1 MIRGGRTLGRPLTP
15 PRARRYRR
23 STLTRGS
30 IASRVSSLTPP
41 SVLPSPQVAAIIMSV
56 MATPSAASVRG
67 IPAPATRRVGARRPA
82 PVVCRAA
89 APRDAAKLSA
99 GILAVAAANAARA
112 EDVEAPAD
120 AVVDAPADAAAQAA
134 AQAADAAADAAAQAA
149 DAAAKAAAQASD
161 ALNGALGGLSG
172 GLDGL
177 TSQAGG
183 ALEGLKGGLGGITSQ
198 AGGAI
203 GGLGSQAGGAIGSA
217 AKGVGSIAGPAL
229 SGAAKVAGEGAG
241 VVGQGLGQATKA
253 VGGATSAVSG
263 AVGGATSAVNST
275 LTSTVQS
282 LESALPPE
290 FQDVVAR
297 AQTDSDTAVALI
309 GLTAAVPI
317 GLVVLGAAT
326 RGYAGDKNPF
336 VVEEQLKKDRRAFLI
351 DTRSEDAR
359 RNDGVPDLRGKAR
372 GKGAAVEVATLPA
385 DERRVLSNPRLVEL
399 ELAATKVKALTKGG
413 ARVYVLGPDAKDLAK
428 AITRLGGRRA
438 FVVSGGFDAWR
449 SSGLKVGV
457 KYAKSALEGLG
468 EDTSEAASSFTQKVA
483 GSVKTS
489 ITTKKPTDAIVPLL
503 GLVAA
508 AAAAYNYKTALEYA
522 GVIGIELTIL
532 AKLLSYESP
541 WAFFE
546 DVKETAA
553 GVVGAVGSFEPP
565 SVPEVS
571 VPKVKVP
578 SVAEM
583 APPPR
588 PAPAP
593 AKEEAKVEEVVEEEE
608 VAEPEPEAAA
618 PAPVKEEAAAPAPV
632 EEEAAAPAPA
642 AEKKAGR
649 VYDETYAE
657 SKSEMAKAAEEAA
670 RRADK
675 KPEQRDM

>member
-1 MIRGGRTLGRPLTP
+1 M
-15 PRARRYRR
+15 
-23 STLTRGS
+23 
-30 IASRVSSLTPP
+30 
-41 SVLPSPQVAAIIMSV
+41 
-56 MATPSAASVRG
+56 
-67 IPAPATRRVGARRPA
+67 
-82 PVVCRAA
+82 
-89 APRDAAKLSA
+89 
-99 GILAVAAANAARA
+99 
-112 EDVEAPAD
+112 
-120 AVVDAPADAAAQAA
+120 
-134 AQAADAAADAAAQAA
+134 
-149 DAAAKAAAQASD
+149 
-161 ALNGALGGLSG
+161 NG
-172 GLDGL
+172 
-177 TSQAGG
+177 
-183 ALEGLKGGLGGITSQ
+183 
-198 AGGAI
+198 
-203 GGLGSQAGGAIGSA
+203 
-217 AKGVGSIAGPAL
+217 
-229 SGAAKVAGEGAG
+229 
-241 VVGQGLGQATKA
+241 A

-428 AITRLGGRRA
+428 AITKLGGRRA

-553 GVVGAVGSFEPP
+553 GVAGAVGSFEPP

-571 VPKVKVP
+571 VPKVNVP

-593 AKEEAKVEEVVEEEE
+593 AKEEAKVEEVVEEEG

-618 PAPVKEEAAAPAPV
+618 PAPVEPEAAAPAPV

-675 KPEQRDM
+675 KLEQRDM

>member
-1 MIRGGRTLGRPLTP
+1 M
-15 PRARRYRR
+15 
-23 STLTRGS
+23 
-30 IASRVSSLTPP
+30 
-41 SVLPSPQVAAIIMSV
+41 SVL
-56 MATPSAASVRG
+56 ATPSVASVRG
-67 IPAPATRRVGARRPA
+67 VPAPATRRVGARRPA

-112 EDVEAPAD
+112 EDVEAPA
-120 AVVDAPADAAAQAA
+120 VVDAPADAAADAA

-149 DAAAKAAAQASD
+149 DAAADAAAQAVE

-172 GLDGL
+172 GLSGV

-183 ALEGLKGGLGGITSQ
+183 ALENLKGGIGGLGSQ
-198 AGGAI
+198 AGSAI
-203 GGLGSQAGGAIGSA
+203 GGLGSQAGSAIGGLGSQAGSAIGGLGSQAGSAVGSA
-217 AKGVGSIAGPAL
+217 AKGVGSVAGPAL

-241 VVGQGLGQATKA
+241 VVGQGLSQATKAVGGATSAVNGA

-428 AITRLGGRRA
+428 AITKLGGRRA

-553 GVVGAVGSFEPP
+553 GVAGAVGSFEPP

-571 VPKVKVP
+571 VPKVNVP

-593 AKEEAKVEEVVEEEE
+593 AKEEAKVEEVVEEEG
-608 VAEPEPEAAA
+608 VAEPEAAA
-618 PAPVKEEAAAPAPV
+618 PAPVEPEAAAPAPV

-675 KPEQRDM
+675 KLEQRDM

>member
-1 MIRGGRTLGRPLTP
+1 
-15 PRARRYRR
+15 
-23 STLTRGS
+23 
-30 IASRVSSLTPP
+30 
-41 SVLPSPQVAAIIMSV
+41 MSV

-67 IPAPATRRVGARRPA
+67 VPAPATRRVGARRPA

-112 EDVEAPAD
+112 EDVEAPVD
-120 AVVDAPADAAAQAA
+120 AVVDAPADAAADAA

-149 DAAAKAAAQASD
+149 DAAAKAAAQASE

-183 ALEGLKGGLGGITSQ
+183 ALEGLKGGLGGLTSQAGGAIGGLTSQ

-217 AKGVGSIAGPAL
+217 AKGVGSVAGPAL

-241 VVGQGLGQATKA
+241 VVGQGLGQATKAVGGATSAVSGA

-532 AKLLSYESP
+532 AKLLSYDSP

-608 VAEPEPEAAA
+608 EVAEPEP
-618 PAPVKEEAAAPAPV
+618 EAAAPAPV

-642 AEKKAGR
+642 AEKQAGR

>member
-1 MIRGGRTLGRPLTP
+1 
-15 PRARRYRR
+15 
-23 STLTRGS
+23 
-30 IASRVSSLTPP
+30 
-41 SVLPSPQVAAIIMSV
+41 MSV

-120 AVVDAPADAAAQAA
+120 AVVDAVVDAPADAAAQAA

-149 DAAAKAAAQASD
+149 DAATKAAAQASD

-177 TSQAGG
+177 TSQAGGALEGLKGGLGGLGSQAGG

>member
-1 MIRGGRTLGRPLTP
+1 
-15 PRARRYRR
+15 
-23 STLTRGS
+23 
-30 IASRVSSLTPP
+30 
-41 SVLPSPQVAAIIMSV
+41 MSV

-120 AVVDAPADAAAQAA
+120 AVVDAVVDAPADAAAQAA

-149 DAAAKAAAQASD
+149 DAATKAAAQASD

-177 TSQAGG
+177 TSQAGGALEGLKGGLGGLGSQAGG

-253 VGGATSAVSG
+253 VGGAPSAVSG

>member
-1 MIRGGRTLGRPLTP
+1 
-15 PRARRYRR
+15 
-23 STLTRGS
+23 
-30 IASRVSSLTPP
+30 
-41 SVLPSPQVAAIIMSV
+41 MSV

-67 IPAPATRRVGARRPA
+67 VPAPATRRVGARRPA

-183 ALEGLKGGLGGITSQ
+183 A
-198 AGGAI
+198 I

-217 AKGVGSIAGPAL
+217 AKGVGSVAGPAL

-241 VVGQGLGQATKA
+241 VVGQGLGQATKAVGGATSAVSGA

-489 ITTKKPTDAIVPLL
+489 ITTKKPTDAIVPVL

-508 AAAAYNYKTALEYA
+508 ATAAYNYKTALEYA

-618 PAPVKEEAAAPAPV
+618 PAPV

>member
-1 MIRGGRTLGRPLTP
+1 
-15 PRARRYRR
+15 
-23 STLTRGS
+23 
-30 IASRVSSLTPP
+30 
-41 SVLPSPQVAAIIMSV
+41 MSV

-67 IPAPATRRVGARRPA
+67 VPAPATRRVGARRPA

-112 EDVEAPAD
+112 EDVEAPVD
-120 AVVDAPADAAAQAA
+120 AVVDAP
-134 AQAADAAADAAAQAA
+134 ADAAADAAAQAA
-149 DAAAKAAAQASD
+149 DAAAKAAAQASE

-183 ALEGLKGGLGGITSQ
+183 ALEGLKGGLGGLTSQAGGAIGGLTSQ

-217 AKGVGSIAGPAL
+217 AKGVGSVAGPAL

-489 ITTKKPTDAIVPLL
+489 ITTKKPADAIVPLL

-532 AKLLSYESP
+532 AKLLSYDSP

-608 VAEPEPEAAA
+608 EVAEPEP
-618 PAPVKEEAAAPAPV
+618 EAAAPAPV

-642 AEKKAGR
+642 AEKQAGR

>member
-1 MIRGGRTLGRPLTP
+1 
-15 PRARRYRR
+15 
-23 STLTRGS
+23 
-30 IASRVSSLTPP
+30 
-41 SVLPSPQVAAIIMSV
+41 MSV

>member
-1 MIRGGRTLGRPLTP
+1 MRG
-15 PRARRYRR
+15 
-23 STLTRGS
+23 
-30 IASRVSSLTPP
+30 V
-41 SVLPSPQVAAIIMSV
+41 
-56 MATPSAASVRG
+56 
-67 IPAPATRRVGARRPA
+67 PAPATRRVGARRPA

-112 EDVEAPAD
+112 EDVEAPA
-120 AVVDAPADAAAQAA
+120 VVDAPADAAADAA

-149 DAAAKAAAQASD
+149 DAAAAAAAQAVE

-172 GLDGL
+172 GLSGV

-183 ALEGLKGGLGGITSQ
+183 ALENLKGGIGGLGSQ
-198 AGGAI
+198 AGSAI
-203 GGLGSQAGGAIGSA
+203 GGLGSQAGSAVGSA
-217 AKGVGSIAGPAL
+217 AKGVGSVAGPAL

-241 VVGQGLGQATKA
+241 VVGQGLSQATKA
-253 VGGATSAVSG
+253 VGGATSAVNGAVGGATSAVSS

-297 AQTDSDTAVALI
+297 AQTDSDTVVALI

-317 GLVVLGAAT
+317 GLAVLGAAT

-428 AITRLGGRRA
+428 AITKLGGRRA

-553 GVVGAVGSFEPP
+553 GVAGAVGSFEPP

-571 VPKVKVP
+571 VPKVNVP

-593 AKEEAKVEEVVEEEE
+593 AKEEAKVEEVVEEEG
-608 VAEPEPEAAA
+608 VAEPEAAA
-618 PAPVKEEAAAPAPV
+618 PAPVEPEAAAPAPVEPEAAAPAPV

-675 KPEQRDM
+675 KLEQRDM

>member
-1 MIRGGRTLGRPLTP
+1 M
-15 PRARRYRR
+15 
-23 STLTRGS
+23 
-30 IASRVSSLTPP
+30 
-41 SVLPSPQVAAIIMSV
+41 SVL
-56 MATPSAASVRG
+56 ATPSVASVRG
-67 IPAPATRRVGARRPA
+67 VPAPATRRVDARRPA

-112 EDVEAPAD
+112 EDVEAPA
-120 AVVDAPADAAAQAA
+120 VVDAPADAAADAA
-134 AQAADAAADAAAQAA
+134 AQAADAAADAAAQAVE
-149 DAAAKAAAQASD
+149 

-172 GLDGL
+172 GLSGV

-183 ALEGLKGGLGGITSQ
+183 ALENLKGGIGGLGSQ
-198 AGGAI
+198 AGSAI
-203 GGLGSQAGGAIGSA
+203 GGLGSQAGSAIGGLGSQAGSAVGSA
-217 AKGVGSIAGPAL
+217 AKGVGSVAGPAL

-241 VVGQGLGQATKA
+241 VVGQGLSQATKAVGGATSAVNGA

-428 AITRLGGRRA
+428 AITKLGGRRA

-553 GVVGAVGSFEPP
+553 GVAGAVGSFEPP

-571 VPKVKVP
+571 VPKVNVP

-593 AKEEAKVEEVVEEEE
+593 AKEEAKVEEVVEEEG
-608 VAEPEPEAAA
+608 VAEPEAAA
-618 PAPVKEEAAAPAPV
+618 PAPVEPEAAAPAPV

-675 KPEQRDM
+675 KLEQRDM

>member
-1 MIRGGRTLGRPLTP
+1 MRG
-15 PRARRYRR
+15 
-23 STLTRGS
+23 
-30 IASRVSSLTPP
+30 V
-41 SVLPSPQVAAIIMSV
+41 
-56 MATPSAASVRG
+56 
-67 IPAPATRRVGARRPA
+67 PAPATRRVGARRPA

-112 EDVEAPAD
+112 EDVEAPA
-120 AVVDAPADAAAQAA
+120 VVDAP
-134 AQAADAAADAAAQAA
+134 ADAAADAAAQAVE
-149 DAAAKAAAQASD
+149 

-172 GLDGL
+172 GLSGV

-183 ALEGLKGGLGGITSQ
+183 ALENLKGGIGGLGSQ
-198 AGGAI
+198 AGSAI
-203 GGLGSQAGGAIGSA
+203 GGLGSQAGSAIGGLGSQAGSAVGSA
-217 AKGVGSIAGPAL
+217 AKGVGSVAGPAL

-241 VVGQGLGQATKA
+241 VVGQGLSQATKAVGGATSAVNGA

-428 AITRLGGRRA
+428 AITKLGGRRA

-553 GVVGAVGSFEPP
+553 GVAGAVGSFEPP

-571 VPKVKVP
+571 VPKVNVP

-593 AKEEAKVEEVVEEEE
+593 AKEEAKVEEVVEEEG
-608 VAEPEPEAAA
+608 VAEPEAAA
-618 PAPVKEEAAAPAPV
+618 PAPVEPEAAAPAPV

-675 KPEQRDM
+675 KLEQRDM

>member
-1 MIRGGRTLGRPLTP
+1 MRG
-15 PRARRYRR
+15 
-23 STLTRGS
+23 
-30 IASRVSSLTPP
+30 V
-41 SVLPSPQVAAIIMSV
+41 
-56 MATPSAASVRG
+56 
-67 IPAPATRRVGARRPA
+67 PAPATRRVGARRPA

-112 EDVEAPAD
+112 EDVEAPA
-120 AVVDAPADAAAQAA
+120 VVDAP
-134 AQAADAAADAAAQAA
+134 ADAAADAAAQAVE
-149 DAAAKAAAQASD
+149 

-172 GLDGL
+172 GLSGV

-183 ALEGLKGGLGGITSQ
+183 ALENLKGGIGGLGSQ
-198 AGGAI
+198 AGSAI
-203 GGLGSQAGGAIGSA
+203 GGLGSQAGSAIGGLGSQAGSAIGGLGSQAGSAVGSA
-217 AKGVGSIAGPAL
+217 AKGVGSVAGPAL

-241 VVGQGLGQATKA
+241 VVGQGLSQATK
-253 VGGATSAVSG
+253 

-428 AITRLGGRRA
+428 AITKLGGRRA

-553 GVVGAVGSFEPP
+553 GVAGAVGSFEPP

-571 VPKVKVP
+571 VPKVNVP

-593 AKEEAKVEEVVEEEE
+593 AKEEAKVEEVVEEEG
-608 VAEPEPEAAA
+608 VAEPEAAA
-618 PAPVKEEAAAPAPV
+618 PAPVEPEAAAPAPV

-675 KPEQRDM
+675 KLEQRDM

>member
-1 MIRGGRTLGRPLTP
+1 M
-15 PRARRYRR
+15 
-23 STLTRGS
+23 
-30 IASRVSSLTPP
+30 
-41 SVLPSPQVAAIIMSV
+41 SVL
-56 MATPSAASVRG
+56 ATPSVASVRG
-67 IPAPATRRVGARRPA
+67 VPAPATRRVGARRPA

-112 EDVEAPAD
+112 EEVEAP
-120 AVVDAPADAAAQAA
+120 AVVDAPADADADAA
-134 AQAADAAADAAAQAA
+134 AQAADAAADAAAQAVE
-149 DAAAKAAAQASD
+149 

-172 GLDGL
+172 GLSGV

-183 ALEGLKGGLGGITSQ
+183 ALENLKGGIGGLGSQ
-198 AGGAI
+198 AGSAI
-203 GGLGSQAGGAIGSA
+203 GGLGSQAGGAVGSA
-217 AKGVGSIAGPAL
+217 AKGVGSVAGPAL

-241 VVGQGLGQATKA
+241 VVGQGLSQATKA
-253 VGGATSAVSG
+253 VGGATSAVSGAVGGATSAVNG

-326 RGYAGDKNPF
+326 RGYAGDENPF

-428 AITRLGGRRA
+428 AITKLGGRRA

-508 AAAAYNYKTALEYA
+508 AAAVYNYKTALEYA

-553 GVVGAVGSFEPP
+553 GVAGAVGSFEPP

-571 VPKVKVP
+571 VPKVNVP

-608 VAEPEPEAAA
+608 VEEPEP
-618 PAPVKEEAAAPAPV
+618 EAAAPAPV

-670 RRADK
+670 QRADK
-675 KPEQRDM
+675 KLEQRDM

>member
-1 MIRGGRTLGRPLTP
+1 MRG
-15 PRARRYRR
+15 
-23 STLTRGS
+23 
-30 IASRVSSLTPP
+30 V
-41 SVLPSPQVAAIIMSV
+41 
-56 MATPSAASVRG
+56 
-67 IPAPATRRVGARRPA
+67 PAPATRRVGARRPA

-112 EDVEAPAD
+112 EDVEAPA
-120 AVVDAPADAAAQAA
+120 VVDAPADAAADAA

-149 DAAAKAAAQASD
+149 DAAADAAAQAAE

-172 GLDGL
+172 GLSGV

-183 ALEGLKGGLGGITSQ
+183 ALENLKGGIGGLGSQ
-198 AGGAI
+198 AGSAI
-203 GGLGSQAGGAIGSA
+203 GGLGSQAGSAIGGLGSQAGSAVGSA
-217 AKGVGSIAGPAL
+217 AKGVGSVAGPAL

-241 VVGQGLGQATKA
+241 VVGQGLSQATKAVGGATSAVNGA

-317 GLVVLGAAT
+317 GLAVLGAAT

-428 AITRLGGRRA
+428 AITKLGGRRA

-553 GVVGAVGSFEPP
+553 GVAGAVGSFEPP

-571 VPKVKVP
+571 VPKVNVP

-593 AKEEAKVEEVVEEEE
+593 AKEEAKVEEVVEEEG
-608 VAEPEPEAAA
+608 VAEP
-618 PAPVKEEAAAPAPV
+618 EAAAPAPV

-675 KPEQRDM
+675 KLEQRDM

>member
-1 MIRGGRTLGRPLTP
+1 MCIR
-15 PRARRYRR
+15 
-23 STLTRGS
+23 
-30 IASRVSSLTPP
+30 
-41 SVLPSPQVAAIIMSV
+41 
-56 MATPSAASVRG
+56 
-67 IPAPATRRVGARRPA
+67 
-82 PVVCRAA
+82 
-89 APRDAAKLSA
+89 
-99 GILAVAAANAARA
+99 
-112 EDVEAPAD
+112 
-120 AVVDAPADAAAQAA
+120 
-134 AQAADAAADAAAQAA
+134 
-149 DAAAKAAAQASD
+149 
-161 ALNGALGGLSG
+161 
-172 GLDGL
+172 
-177 TSQAGG
+177 
-183 ALEGLKGGLGGITSQ
+183 
-198 AGGAI
+198 
-203 GGLGSQAGGAIGSA
+203 
-217 AKGVGSIAGPAL
+217 
-229 SGAAKVAGEGAG
+229 
-241 VVGQGLGQATKA
+241 
-253 VGGATSAVSG
+253 
-263 AVGGATSAVNST
+263 
-275 LTSTVQS
+275 
-282 LESALPPE
+282 
-290 FQDVVAR
+290 
-297 AQTDSDTAVALI
+297 
-309 GLTAAVPI
+309 
-317 GLVVLGAAT
+317 
-326 RGYAGDKNPF
+326 
-336 VVEEQLKKDRRAFLI
+336 DR
-351 DTRSEDAR
+351 
-359 RNDGVPDLRGKAR
+359 
-372 GKGAAVEVATLPA
+372 
-385 DERRVLSNPRLVEL
+385 
-399 ELAATKVKALTKGG
+399 
-413 ARVYVLGPDAKDLAK
+413 
-428 AITRLGGRRA
+428 
-438 FVVSGGFDAWR
+438 
-449 SSGLKVGV
+449 
-457 KYAKSALEGLG
+457 
-468 EDTSEAASSFTQKVA
+468 A

-618 PAPVKEEAAAPAPV
+618 PAPV

>member
-1 MIRGGRTLGRPLTP
+1 
-15 PRARRYRR
+15 
-23 STLTRGS
+23 
-30 IASRVSSLTPP
+30 
-41 SVLPSPQVAAIIMSV
+41 MSV

-183 ALEGLKGGLGGITSQ
+183 ALEGLKGGL
-198 AGGAI
+198 

>member
-1 MIRGGRTLGRPLTP
+1 M
-15 PRARRYRR
+15 
-23 STLTRGS
+23 
-30 IASRVSSLTPP
+30 
-41 SVLPSPQVAAIIMSV
+41 
-56 MATPSAASVRG
+56 
-67 IPAPATRRVGARRPA
+67 TRRVGARRPA

-183 ALEGLKGGLGGITSQ
+183 ALEGLKGGLDGLTSQ

-217 AKGVGSIAGPAL
+217 AKGVGSVAGPAL

-241 VVGQGLGQATKA
+241 VVGQGLGQATKAVGGATSAVSGA

-503 GLVAA
+503 GLVSA

-618 PAPVKEEAAAPAPV
+618 PAPV

>member
-1 MIRGGRTLGRPLTP
+1 M
-15 PRARRYRR
+15 
-23 STLTRGS
+23 
-30 IASRVSSLTPP
+30 
-41 SVLPSPQVAAIIMSV
+41 SVL
-56 MATPSAASVRG
+56 ATPSVASVRG
-67 IPAPATRRVGARRPA
+67 VPAPATRRVGARRPA

-112 EDVEAPAD
+112 EDVEAPA
-120 AVVDAPADAAAQAA
+120 VVDAPADAAADAA

-149 DAAAKAAAQASD
+149 DAARAAAQAAD
-161 ALNGALGGLSG
+161 AAADAAAQAVEALNGALGGLSG
-172 GLDGL
+172 GLSGV

-183 ALEGLKGGLGGITSQ
+183 ALENLKGGIGGLGSQ
-198 AGGAI
+198 AGSAI
-203 GGLGSQAGGAIGSA
+203 GGLGSQAGSAIGGLGSQAGSAIGGLGSQAGSAVGSA
-217 AKGVGSIAGPAL
+217 AKGVGSVAGPAL

-241 VVGQGLGQATKA
+241 VVGQGLSQATKAVGGATSAVNGA

-428 AITRLGGRRA
+428 AITKLGGRRA

-553 GVVGAVGSFEPP
+553 GVAGAVGSFEPP

-571 VPKVKVP
+571 VPKVNVP

-593 AKEEAKVEEVVEEEE
+593 AKEEAKVEEVVEEEG
-608 VAEPEPEAAA
+608 VAEAEAAA
-618 PAPVKEEAAAPAPV
+618 PAPVEPEAAAPAPV

-675 KPEQRDM
+675 KLEQRDM

>member
-1 MIRGGRTLGRPLTP
+1 MRG
-15 PRARRYRR
+15 
-23 STLTRGS
+23 
-30 IASRVSSLTPP
+30 V
-41 SVLPSPQVAAIIMSV
+41 
-56 MATPSAASVRG
+56 
-67 IPAPATRRVGARRPA
+67 PAPATRRVDARRPA

-112 EDVEAPAD
+112 EDVEAPA
-120 AVVDAPADAAAQAA
+120 VVDAPAN
-134 AQAADAAADAAAQAA
+134 AAADAAAQAVE
-149 DAAAKAAAQASD
+149 

-172 GLDGL
+172 GLSGV

-183 ALEGLKGGLGGITSQ
+183 ALENLKGGIGGLGSQ
-198 AGGAI
+198 AGSAI
-203 GGLGSQAGGAIGSA
+203 GGLGSQAGSAVGSA
-217 AKGVGSIAGPAL
+217 AKGVGSVAGPAL

-241 VVGQGLGQATKA
+241 VVGQGLSQATKAVGGATSAVNGA

-399 ELAATKVKALTKGG
+399 DLAATKVKALTKGG

-428 AITRLGGRRA
+428 AITKLGGRRA

-553 GVVGAVGSFEPP
+553 GVAGAVGSFEPP

-571 VPKVKVP
+571 VPKVNVP

-593 AKEEAKVEEVVEEEE
+593 AKEEAKVEEVVEEEG
-608 VAEPEPEAAA
+608 VAEP
-618 PAPVKEEAAAPAPV
+618 EAAAPAPV

-675 KPEQRDM
+675 KLEQRDM